1 MGMVQW
7 LMIPGSRSKFLFL
20 SLFSV
25 GLVVAA
31 VWIVLRVSPKKESS
45 LRPVA
50 ETVVVEEV
58 EVARVQPAQ
67 ESAAT
72 TPAAAPA
79 AGSGVFDK
87 IASEVSGVYE
97 KAAPAVVRIRS
108 SDGPEQLA
116 GTGFFVDNQGTI
128 LTAYAVV
135 GQAKEV
141 TVEIAGRSY
150 SARVLGRDPRSGVAL
165 LKIKAG
171 GTPFLLFGESSG
183 LRPASAVVSVAYP
196 YDLKAEPTFG
206 LVAGFDVKYLT
217 RFFATTHIRANLPIK
232 PGQIGGPLLDSQG
245 KVVGV
250 LMLEIDE
257 GKACYALPVE
267 AAAKVAADIEQFGE
281 PRHGWMGVGV
291 MPDRSR
297 PERGAPVF
305 VDRLYKGTPAE
316 KSGLKN
322 GDEVISIGG
331 RPVREPSDVLDSAF
345 FANVGEKVPVKV
357 RRNGREEIFTITVA
371 ERPDSSR
378 IVEPAPLFPDS
389 PGGPSQQGIP
399 VRGN

>member
-1 MGMVQW
+1 MT
-7 LMIPGSRSKFLFL
+7 PGSRFKNPHP
-20 SLFSV
+20 SLLILV
-25 GLVVAA
+25 ALVAGGLV
-31 VWIVLRVSPKKESS
+31 WLVLTKRETP
-45 LRPVA
+45 PPIVA
-50 ETVVVEEV
+50 ESVEVEEV
-58 EVARVQPAQ
+58 EVTEVQMPR
-67 ESAAT
+67 AAE
-72 TPAAAPA
+72 APA
-79 AGSGVFDK
+79 VVGNDSAGVFDR
-87 IASEVSGVYE
+87 IAAEVSGVYE
-97 KAAPAVVRIRS
+97 KAAPAVVRIRAT
-108 SDGPEQLA
+108 DGGEQLA
-116 GTGFFVDNQGTI
+116 GTGFFVDNRGTI

-135 GQAKEV
+135 GQAKEA
-141 TVEIAGRSY
+141 TVDAGGRSY
-150 SARVLGRDPRSGVAL
+150 SAKILGRDPRSGVAL
-165 LKIKAG
+165 LRVKAG
-171 GTPFLLFGESSG
+171 ETPFLILGESAG
-183 LRPASAVVSVAYP
+183 LRPASAVVSVAFP

-257 GKACYALPVE
+257 GKACYSLPVE
-267 AAAKVAADIEQFGE
+267 AAAKVAADIERFGE

-297 PERGAPVF
+297 QDRGAPVF

-316 KSGLKN
+316 KSGLKA

-345 FANVGEKVPVKV
+345 FANVGQKVPVKV
-357 RRNGREEIFTITVA
+357 RRNGKEETFTITVA
-371 ERPDSSR
+371 ARPESSR
-378 IVEPAPLFPDS
+378 IVEPAPLFPDAQ
-389 PGGPSQQGIP
+389 GGSGQQGIP

>member
-1 MGMVQW
+1 
-7 LMIPGSRSKFLFL
+7 MIPGSRSKLLL
-20 SLFSV
+20 SSLLLL
-25 GLVVAA
+25 GLMAA
-31 VWIVLRVSPKKESS
+31 GWLAYRGTSKKESA
-45 LRPVA
+45 LQPVA
-50 ETVVVEEV
+50 ETVVVEKVTVTETL
-58 EVARVQPAQ
+58 PSKQ
-67 ESAAT
+67 ETSS
-72 TPAAAPA
+72 TPAPA
-79 AGSGVFDK
+79 SASSGVFDK

-97 KAAPAVVRIRS
+97 KAAPSVVRIRA

-116 GTGFFVDNQGTI
+116 GTGFFVDNQGTV

-135 GQAKEV
+135 GQAKEA
-141 TVEIAGRSY
+141 TVEAGGRTFP
-150 SARVLGRDPRSGVAL
+150 AKILGRDPRSGVAL

-171 GTPFLLFGESSG
+171 ETPFLLFGESAG
-183 LRPASAVVSVAYP
+183 LRPASAVVSVAFP

-232 PGQIGGPLLDSQG
+232 PGQIGGPLLDSHG
-245 KVVGV
+245 KVVGI

-267 AAAKVAADIEQFGE
+267 AAAKVAADIEKFGE
-281 PRHGWMGVGV
+281 PHHGWMGVGV

-316 KSGLKN
+316 RSGLKA
-322 GDEVISIGG
+322 GDEVISIGN

-345 FANVGEKVPVKV
+345 FANVGEKIPVKV
-357 RRNGREEIFTITVA
+357 RRNGKEEIFTITVA
-371 ERPDSSR
+371 ARPETSR

-389 PGGPSQQGIP
+389 QGGSAPQGMP
-399 VRGN
+399 VRGSNP

>member
-1 MGMVQW
+1 MV
-7 LMIPGSRSKFLFL
+7 
-20 SLFSV
+20 
-25 GLVVAA
+25 
-31 VWIVLRVSPKKESS
+31 
-45 LRPVA
+45 
-50 ETVVVEEV
+50 TVEEV
-58 EVARVQPAQ
+58 QVRELPAPKVQ
-67 ESAAT
+67 SSS
-72 TPAAAPA
+72 PAASPT
-79 AGSGVFDK
+79 AGSEGVFDK

-97 KAAPAVVRIRS
+97 KAAPSVVRIRA

-116 GTGFFVDNQGTI
+116 GTGFFVDHQGTI

-141 TVEIAGRSY
+141 TVETAGRTFSGQI
-150 SARVLGRDPRSGVAL
+150 LGRDPRSGVAL

-171 GTPFLLFGESSG
+171 ETPFLLLGESGS
-183 LRPASAVVSVAYP
+183 LRPASAVVSVAFP

-245 KVVGV
+245 KVGGG

-267 AAAKVAADIEQFGE
+267 AAAKVVADIEKYGQ
-281 PRHGWMGVGV
+281 PKHGWMGVGV

-316 KSGLKN
+316 RSGLKA
-322 GDEVISIGG
+322 GDEVISIGN

-345 FANVGEKVPVKV
+345 FASVGEKIPVKV
-357 RRNGREEIFTITVA
+357 RRNGKEETFTITVA
-371 ERPDSSR
+371 SRPDNSR

-389 PGGPSQQGIP
+389 QGGSAPQAMP
-399 VRGN
+399 VRGSQP

>member
-1 MGMVQW
+1 VAFRGFAKKENSA
-7 LMIPGSRSKFLFL
+7 P
-20 SLFSV
+20 
-25 GLVVAA
+25 VVA
-31 VWIVLRVSPKKESS
+31 ES
-45 LRPVA
+45 
-50 ETVVVEEV
+50 VVVEEV
-58 EVARVQPAQ
+58 EVTEVQMPR
-67 ESAAT
+67 
-72 TPAAAPA
+72 TPEGSAAPA
-79 AGSGVFDK
+79 NAGTGVFDK
-87 IASEVSGVYE
+87 IAAEVSGVYQR
-97 KAAPAVVRIRS
+97 AAPAVVRIRAT
-108 SDGPEQLA
+108 DGPEQLA
-116 GTGFFVDNQGTI
+116 GTGFLVDNQGTI
-128 LTAYAVV
+128 LTAFAVV
-135 GQAKEV
+135 GQAREV
-141 TVEIAGRSY
+141 TVDAGGRSY
-150 SARVLGRDPRSGVAL
+150 PAKILGRDPRSGVAL

-171 GTPFLLFGESSG
+171 ETPFLLLGETAG
-183 LRPASAVVSVAYP
+183 LRPASAVVSVAFP

-245 KVVGV
+245 KVVGI

-267 AAAKVAADIEQFGE
+267 AAAKVAADIERFGE

-316 KSGLKN
+316 KSGLKA
-322 GDEVISIGG
+322 GDEVISIGE

-345 FANVGEKVPVKV
+345 FANVGEKVPVRV
-357 RRNGREEIFTITVA
+357 RRNGKEQIFTITVA
-371 ERPDSSR
+371 ARPESSR
-378 IVEPAPLFPDS
+378 IVEPAPLLPEA
-389 PGGPSQQGIP
+389 PGGTAPQGVP

>member
-1 MGMVQW
+1 
-7 LMIPGSRSKFLFL
+7 MIPGSRSKL
-20 SLFSV
+20 LFSSLLIL
-25 GLVVAA
+25 GLLTAGWFA
-31 VWIVLRVSPKKESS
+31 YQRKGHKQSALQ
-45 LRPVA
+45 PVA
-50 ETVVVEEV
+50 QPAMVEEV
-58 EVARVQPAQ
+58 RATELQTVKPAPTGA
-67 ESAAT
+67 ST
-72 TPAAAPA
+72 V
-79 AGSGVFDK
+79 SGVFDK

-97 KAAPAVVRIRS
+97 KAAPSVVRVRAA
-108 SDGPEQLA
+108 DGPEQLA

-135 GQAKEV
+135 GQAKEA
-141 TVEIAGRSY
+141 TVDAGGRAY
-150 SARVLGRDPRSGVAL
+150 PAKIIGRDPRSGLAL

-171 GTPFLLFGESSG
+171 ETPFLLFGESAN
-183 LRPASAVVSVAYP
+183 LRPASAVVSVAFP

-267 AAAKVAADIEQFGE
+267 AAAKVAADIQKFGE
-281 PRHGWMGVGV
+281 PHHGWMGVGV

-316 KSGLKN
+316 RSGLRA
-322 GDEVISIGG
+322 GDEVISIGN

-357 RRNGREEIFTITVA
+357 RRNGKEEIFTITVA
-371 ERPDSSR
+371 SRPESSR

-389 PGGPSQQGIP
+389 QGSPAPQGMP
-399 VRGN
+399 VRGANP

>member
-1 MGMVQW
+1 
-7 LMIPGSRSKFLFL
+7 MIPGSRSKL
-20 SLFSV
+20 LFSSLLIL
-25 GLVVAA
+25 GLLVAGWVA
-31 VWIVLRVSPKKESS
+31 FRGVPKKESS
-45 LRPVA
+45 LQPVA

-58 EVARVQPAQ
+58 EVTEVRTARDEPS
-67 ESAAT
+67 SA
-72 TPAAAPA
+72 AAAPA
-79 AGSGVFDK
+79 SGVFDK
-87 IASEVSGVYE
+87 IASEVSGVYQ
-97 KAAPAVVRIRS
+97 KAAPAVVRIRA
-108 SDGPEQLA
+108 SDGPEQLS

-135 GQAKEV
+135 GQAKEA
-141 TVEIAGRSY
+141 TVETGGRTY
-150 SARVLGRDPRSGVAL
+150 TAKVLGRDPRSGVAL
-165 LKIKAG
+165 MKIKAG
-171 GTPFLLFGESSG
+171 ETPFLLFGESG
-183 LRPASAVVSVAYP
+183 HLRPASAVVSVAFP

-245 KVVGV
+245 KVVGI

-267 AAAKVAADIEQFGE
+267 AAAKVAADIERFGE

-316 KSGLKN
+316 KSGLKA
-322 GDEVISIGG
+322 GDEVLTIGD

-345 FANVGEKVPVKV
+345 FASVGEKVPVKV
-357 RRNGREEIFTITVA
+357 RRNGKEQTFTITVA
-371 ERPDSSR
+371 SRPDSSR

-389 PGGPSQQGIP
+389 QGGPAPQAMP
-399 VRGN
+399 VRGNQ

>member
-1 MGMVQW
+1 
-7 LMIPGSRSKFLFL
+7 MIPGSRSKFLFS
-20 SLFSV
+20 SLLIL
-25 GLVVAA
+25 GLLVAGWVA
-31 VWIVLRVSPKKESS
+31 FRGVPKKESS
-45 LRPVA
+45 LQPVA

-58 EVARVQPAQ
+58 EVTEVRTARDEPS
-67 ESAAT
+67 SA
-72 TPAAAPA
+72 AAAPA
-79 AGSGVFDK
+79 SGVFDK
-87 IASEVSGVYE
+87 IASEVSGVYQ
-97 KAAPAVVRIRS
+97 KAAPAVVRIRA
-108 SDGPEQLA
+108 SDGPEQLS

-135 GQAKEV
+135 GQAKEA
-141 TVEIAGRSY
+141 TVETGGRTY
-150 SARVLGRDPRSGVAL
+150 TAKVLGRDPRSGVAL
-165 LKIKAG
+165 MKIKAG
-171 GTPFLLFGESSG
+171 ETPFLLFGESG
-183 LRPASAVVSVAYP
+183 HLRPASAVVSVAFP

-245 KVVGV
+245 KVVGI

-267 AAAKVAADIEQFGE
+267 AAAKVAADIEKFGE

-305 VDRLYKGTPAE
+305 VDRLYQGTPAE
-316 KSGLKN
+316 KSGLKA
-322 GDEVISIGG
+322 GDEVLTIGD

-345 FANVGEKVPVKV
+345 FASVGEKVPVKV
-357 RRNGREEIFTITVA
+357 RRNGKEQTFTITVA
-371 ERPDSSR
+371 SRPDSSR

-389 PGGPSQQGIP
+389 QGGPAPQAMP
-399 VRGN
+399 VRGNQ

>member
-1 MGMVQW
+1 
-7 LMIPGSRSKFLFL
+7 MIPGSRSKL
-20 SLFSV
+20 LFSSLLIL
-25 GLVVAA
+25 GLLVAGWVA
-31 VWIVLRVSPKKESS
+31 FRGVPKKESS
-45 LRPVA
+45 LQPVA

-58 EVARVQPAQ
+58 EVTEVRTARDEPS
-67 ESAAT
+67 SA
-72 TPAAAPA
+72 AAAPA
-79 AGSGVFDK
+79 SGVFDK
-87 IASEVSGVYE
+87 IASEVSGVYQ
-97 KAAPAVVRIRS
+97 KAAPAVVRIRA
-108 SDGPEQLA
+108 SDGAEQLS

-135 GQAKEV
+135 GQAKEA
-141 TVEIAGRSY
+141 TVETGGRTY
-150 SARVLGRDPRSGVAL
+150 TAKVLGRDPRSGVAL
-165 LKIKAG
+165 MKIKAG
-171 GTPFLLFGESSG
+171 ETPFLLFGESG
-183 LRPASAVVSVAYP
+183 HLRPASAVVSVAFP

-245 KVVGV
+245 KVVGI

-267 AAAKVAADIEQFGE
+267 AAAKVAADIERFGE

-316 KSGLKN
+316 KSGLKA
-322 GDEVISIGG
+322 GDEVLTIGD

-345 FANVGEKVPVKV
+345 FASVGEKVPVKV
-357 RRNGREEIFTITVA
+357 RRNGKEQTFTITVA
-371 ERPDSSR
+371 ARPDSSR

-389 PGGPSQQGIP
+389 QGGPAPQAMP
-399 VRGN
+399 VRGNQ

>member
-1 MGMVQW
+1 MT
-7 LMIPGSRSKFLFL
+7 PGSRSKVLLSSFLILGVLTAGWLAFR
-20 SLFSV
+20 
-25 GLVVAA
+25 GLT
-31 VWIVLRVSPKKESS
+31 KKENPS
-45 LRPVA
+45 PGIA
-50 ETVVVEEV
+50 ESVVVEEV
-58 EVARVQPAQ
+58 EVTEVQMPRAP
-67 ESAAT
+67 E
-72 TPAAAPA
+72 APA
-79 AGSGVFDK
+79 SPASASSGVFDK

-97 KAAPAVVRIRS
+97 KAAPAVVRIRAT
-108 SDGPEQLA
+108 DGPEQLA
-116 GTGFFVDNQGTI
+116 GTGFLVDNQGTV

-141 TVEIAGRSY
+141 TVDAGGRTY
-150 SARVLGRDPRSGVAL
+150 TAKILGRDPRSGVAL

-171 GTPFLLFGESSG
+171 ETPFLILGESAA
-183 LRPASAVVSVAYP
+183 LRPASAVVSVAFP

-206 LVAGFDVKYLT
+206 FVAGFDVKYLT

-267 AAAKVAADIEQFGE
+267 AAAKVAADIERFGE

-316 KSGLKN
+316 KSGLRA
-322 GDEVISIGG
+322 GDEVLTIGN

-345 FANVGEKVPVKV
+345 FANVGEKIPVKV
-357 RRNGREEIFTITVA
+357 RRNGKEEIFIITVA
-371 ERPDSSR
+371 TRPESSR

-389 PGGPSQQGIP
+389 QGGSTSQGIP

>member
-1 MGMVQW
+1 
-7 LMIPGSRSKFLFL
+7 MIPGSRSKL
-20 SLFSV
+20 LFSSLLIL
-25 GLVVAA
+25 GLLVAGWVA
-31 VWIVLRVSPKKESS
+31 FRGVPKKESS
-45 LRPVA
+45 LPPVA

-58 EVARVQPAQ
+58 EVTEVRTARDEPS
-67 ESAAT
+67 SA
-72 TPAAAPA
+72 AAAPA
-79 AGSGVFDK
+79 SGVFDK
-87 IASEVSGVYE
+87 IASEVSGVYQ
-97 KAAPAVVRIRS
+97 KAAPAVVRIRA
-108 SDGPEQLA
+108 SDGPEQLS

-135 GQAKEV
+135 GQAKEA
-141 TVEIAGRSY
+141 TVETGGRTY
-150 SARVLGRDPRSGVAL
+150 TAKVLGRDPRSGVAL
-165 LKIKAG
+165 MKIKAG
-171 GTPFLLFGESSG
+171 ETPFLLFGESG
-183 LRPASAVVSVAYP
+183 HLRPASAVVSVAFP

-245 KVVGV
+245 KVVGI

-267 AAAKVAADIEQFGE
+267 AAAKVAADIERFGE

-316 KSGLKN
+316 KSGLKA
-322 GDEVISIGG
+322 GDEVLTIGE

-345 FANVGEKVPVKV
+345 FASVGEKVPVKV
-357 RRNGREEIFTITVA
+357 RRNGKEQTFTITVA
-371 ERPDSSR
+371 ARPDSSR

-389 PGGPSQQGIP
+389 QGGSAPQAMP
-399 VRGN
+399 VRGNQ